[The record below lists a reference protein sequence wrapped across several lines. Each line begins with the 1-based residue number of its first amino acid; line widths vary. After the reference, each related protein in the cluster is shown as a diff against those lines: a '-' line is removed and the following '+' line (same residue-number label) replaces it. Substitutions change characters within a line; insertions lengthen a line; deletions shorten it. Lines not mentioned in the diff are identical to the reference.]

1 MRTLLCVLVTAASLV
16 AQAPQVGLIAPLP
29 PAQPASSFDVTEKS
43 IVDLLAA
50 QRIGTVTSHDL
61 VEKYLARPRHI
72 EFQIMGDK
80 FGNVI
85 HLGERDCSVQRRHQ
99 KLIEEAPSPAV
110 TPDLR
115 ARMGDA
121 AVKGAK
127 AIDYVGAGTIE
138 MLTETELRDGET
150 DAPTEAAEEGLTWV
164 PPMDPPLRPGDDGPE
179 VAAGFGMT
187 AEDEP
192 FDADHHSEALSPVD
206 EVETRVVEALRADA
220 ATAELADNLELDVEN
235 GVVRVAGRVPDLE
248 DEDAIVGVIDGVA
261 GVTSVDSRIIVT
273 EAEGGAV
280 ETP

>member
-1 MRTLLCVLVTAASLV
+1 MTDQRQPQPDTIDEADPDVRELL
-16 AQAPQVGLIAPLP
+16 GL
-29 PAQPASSFDVTEKS
+29 
-43 IVDLLAA
+43 
-50 QRIGTVTSHDL
+50 
-61 VEKYLARPRHI
+61 RP
-72 EFQIMGDK
+72 
-80 FGNVI
+80 
-85 HLGERDCSVQRRHQ
+85 S
-99 KLIEEAPSPAV
+99 EAPSVATESEVDTLGQMTATGIDEGDLAARP
-110 TPDLR
+110 PDS
-115 ARMGDA
+115 DQPDDP
-121 AVKGAK
+121 
-127 AIDYVGAGTIE
+127 IAGNIE

-150 DAPTEAAEEGLTWV
+150 DDPTEAAEEGLTWV

-248 DEDAIVGVIDGVA
+248 DEDAIVGVIDGAA